1 MLCCFMFVL
10 NLPLSNSSGW
20 SSWFYLTMSMF
31 ALITHMVIKT
41 KSITYSFSQSLHIQT
56 EFKLLNLFSHR
67 IFFFKPKALHFG
79 LTIPSE
85 PWMGIKLQ
93 AKLWVHAQVFL
104 CGKGKTDSQRSLSF
118 QKGCGPSHLITWLF
132 LEASLVHF
140 SWDAVARM
148 AYNLLDEDMSIF

>member
-1 MLCCFMFVL
+1 
-10 NLPLSNSSGW
+10 
-20 SSWFYLTMSMF
+20 MSMF
-31 ALITHMVIKT
+31 ALITRMVIKT

-93 AKLWVHAQVFL
+93 AKLWVHTQVFL
-104 CGKGKTDSQRSLSF
+104 CGKGKRDSQRSLSF
-118 QKGCGPSHLITWLF
+118 QKGGGPSHLITWLF

-140 SWDAVARM
+140 S
-148 AYNLLDEDMSIF
+148 